1 MEHNLEDGKIRI
13 ELSDWLYNAGVI
25 GLYNILEYNGDE
37 ILKEDNFIEFDINVF
52 ENFEEKYF
60 NYFIEKYE
68 KFTAWHKIKIF
79 EEQILKWEN
88 ENFQN
93 FDEKSLE
100 IFNNYIKN
108 VLKKYLKSNS
118 YIAAYDLINNDFDIK
133 LAEKEI
139 STINLKKNQELKD
152 VLNDIKLMI
161 EKIKKIINYFK
172 ENESKKYLAGKNVMY
187 NIIKNGWNG
196 VCFLNAQTKEK
207 DMYIDYKKYFVDL
220 TIEYNKTKKDKFK
233 YNCFLCNREM
243 KDLNNDLSFLNA
255 TGFDTSRKSSHVW
268 NFVNDIAVCP
278 ICKLVYSCVP
288 AGINYVY
295 SKGIFINDNSNI
307 DSLINI
313 NQKVRNEILKEH
325 ESNNSLTY
333 RAMIIALQEEINDKV
348 KYELSDIQL
357 VRYDEEKYRFNILSK
372 KLLEVLRSSR
382 DDLNKLIKTGFNEI
396 NTYFNIYEEILK
408 KIMNGENLFLFIHKL
423 LNLKLSNAKDAH
435 YKMSHLKSMMYINI
449 KFLKGVGFMENME
462 NDIVD
467 SGNKQGYF
475 LRTEYEKRSSEN
487 KIGGICYRLL
497 NGLKTNNK
505 DIFMDVIMNCYLYIG
520 KTVPKIFV
528 EALKSDENFKTIGYA
543 FVSGLINEKDKNNG
557 GNK

>member
-1 MEHNLEDGKIRI
+1 MEDNKIKI
-13 ELSDWLYNAGVI
+13 ELSDWLYNAGVV
-25 GLYNILEYNGDE
+25 GLYNILEHNGDKVQ
-37 ILKEDNFIEFDINVF
+37 IKDNFLEFEINSL

-60 NYFIEKYE
+60 KYFIEKYE
-68 KFTAWHKIKIF
+68 KFTSWYKIISFQNKIEYW
-79 EEQILKWEN
+79 EEDG
-88 ENFQN
+88 FQN
-93 FDEKSLE
+93 FNEKSLE
-100 IFNNYIKN
+100 ELNSYIRD

-139 STINLKKNQELKD
+139 STINLKKNQEFQD
-152 VLNDIKLMI
+152 ILNNIKLMI
-161 EKIKKIINYFK
+161 EKIIKIINYFK
-172 ENESKKYLAGKNVMY
+172 EDESKKYLAGKNVMY

-196 VCFLNAQTKEK
+196 VCFLNARTKEK
-207 DMYIDYKKYFVDL
+207 DMYIDYKKYFVDS
-220 TIEYNKTKKDKFK
+220 TIEYNKVKKDKFK
-233 YNCFLCNREM
+233 YNCFLCDREM

-255 TGFDTSRKSSHVW
+255 TGFDTKRKSSHVW
-268 NFVNDIAVCP
+268 NFTNDVAVCP
-278 ICKLVYSCVP
+278 ICKLIYSCVP

-313 NQKVRNEILKEH
+313 NQKVRDEILKEH
-325 ESNNSLTY
+325 ETNNSLTY
-333 RAMIIALQEEINDKV
+333 RAMIIALEEEINDKV

-396 NTYFNIYEEILK
+396 NTYFNIYEEVLK

-423 LNLKLSNAKDAH
+423 LSLKLSKPVDAH

-449 KFLKGVGFMENME
+449 KFLKGVGFVENIE
-462 NDIVD
+462 KDIID
-467 SGNKQGYF
+467 SANKQGYF
-475 LRTEYEKRSSEN
+475 LRTEYENRNSEN

-505 DIFMDVIMNCYLYIG
+505 DMFMDVIMNCYLYIG
-520 KTVPKIFV
+520 KTVPKIFI

-557 GNK
+557 GSK